1 METPEGC
8 ALRAKG
14 IGLKVRVLYHDKC
27 FDGACSA
34 AVFTRFYRERV
45 KSDVEF
51 AYTGLVHR
59 AGALF
64 DEKQFDGDENAIL
77 DFKYCTSPKITWWF
91 DHHQSAFLTPED
103 AAHWEQNPSTRKFY
117 DPDFRSCTKFIATT
131 TEKRFG
137 FNTAPLGEVVE
148 WADIIDGALYD
159 NAKSAV
165 EMKEPAMKLTMVI
178 ESTQDPTFIPRL
190 IPMLASKPL
199 DEILHEPFVADLLPP
214 LLERHKKSIDI
225 IREHSECKEGTIYFD
240 VTEFDLEGYNKFIP
254 YYLYPES
261 TYSVGLSRSSF
272 RTKVSVGSNPWTTTP
287 VEKMVNLA
295 KICER
300 YGGGG
305 HARVGAI
312 SFEPGRFDQAREA
325 AKEIVAELRASSQ

>member
-1 METPEGC
+1 M
-8 ALRAKG
+8 
-14 IGLKVRVLYHDKC
+14 KVRVLYHDKC

-45 KSDVEF
+45 RSDVEF
-51 AYTGLVHR
+51 GYTGLVHR

-64 DEKQFDGDENAIL
+64 DENQFDGDENAIL
-77 DFKYCTSPKITWWF
+77 DFKYCTSPRITWWF

-103 AAHWEQNPSTRKFY
+103 AAHYEQNPSTRKFY
-117 DPDFRSCTKFIATT
+117 DPDFRSCTKFIATK

-137 FNTAPLGEVVE
+137 FNWQPVADVVQ
-148 WADIIDGALYD
+148 WADVIDGALYE
-159 NAKSAV
+159 NAKAAV

-178 ESTQDPTFIPRL
+178 ESTQDPAFIPRL
-190 IPMLASKPL
+190 IPLLSGEPLAH
-199 DEILHEPFVADLLPP
+199 IIQEPFVANLIPP
-214 LLERHKKSIDI
+214 LMERHRKSIDI
-225 IREHSECKEGTIYFD
+225 IREKSECLDGTIYFD
-240 VTEFDLEGYNKFIP
+240 VTGYDLEGYNKFIP
-254 YYLYPES
+254 YYLHPHS
-261 TYSVGLSRSSF
+261 TYSVGLSSSSF

-287 VEKMVNLA
+287 EEKMVNLA

-312 SFEPGRFDQAREA
+312 SFEPNKFDEAREA
-325 AKEIVAELRASSQ
+325 AKEIVAELRAANS

>member
-1 METPEGC
+1 M
-8 ALRAKG
+8 
-14 IGLKVRVLYHDKC
+14 KVRVLYHDKC

-51 AYTGLVHR
+51 GYTGLVHR

-64 DEKQFDGDENAIL
+64 EEKQFDGDENAIL

-91 DHHQSAFLTPED
+91 DHHQSAFLTAED
-103 AAHWEQNPSTRKFY
+103 AAHYEQNPSTRKFY
-117 DPDFRSCTKFIATT
+117 DPDYRSCTKFIATM

-137 FNTAPLGEVVE
+137 FDPAPVAEVVE

-159 NAKSAV
+159 NAKAAV
-165 EMKEPAMKLTMVI
+165 EMKQPAMKLTMVI

-190 IPMLASKPL
+190 IPMLSTKPL

-214 LLERHKKSIDI
+214 LLERHRKSVDI
-225 IREHSECKEGTIYFD
+225 IREHSECKDGTIYFD

-312 SFEPGRFDQAREA
+312 SFEPGKFDQAREA
-325 AKEIVAELRASSQ
+325 AKEIVGELRDSSQ

>member
-1 METPEGC
+1 M
-8 ALRAKG
+8 
-14 IGLKVRVLYHDKC
+14 KVRVLYHDKC

-64 DEKQFDGDENAIL
+64 EEKQFDGDENAIL
-77 DFKYCTSPKITWWF
+77 DFKYCTSKKITWWF
-91 DHHQSAFLTPED
+91 DHHQSAFLTAED
-103 AAHWEQNPSTRKFY
+103 AAHYEQNPSTRKFY
-117 DPDFRSCTKFIATT
+117 DPDYRSCTKFIATM

-137 FNTAPLGEVVE
+137 FNPAPVAEVVE

-159 NAKSAV
+159 SAKAAV
-165 EMKEPAMKLTMVI
+165 EMKQPAMKLTMVI

-190 IPMLASKPL
+190 IPLLASKSL
-199 DEILHEPFVADLLPP
+199 DEILHEPFVAELLPP
-214 LLERHKKSIDI
+214 LLERHRKSVDI
-225 IREHSECKEGTIYFD
+225 IREHSECKDRTIYFD

-325 AKEIVAELRASSQ
+325 AKEIVAELRGSTQ

>member
-1 METPEGC
+1 M
-8 ALRAKG
+8 
-14 IGLKVRVLYHDKC
+14 GLKVRVLYHDKC

-34 AVFTRFYRERV
+34 AVFSRFYRERV
-45 KSDVEF
+45 KDDVEF
-51 AYTGLVHR
+51 GYTGLVHR

-64 DEKQFDGDENAIL
+64 HEDQFDGDENAIL

-103 AAHWEQNPSTRKFY
+103 AAHYERNPSTKKFY
-117 DPDFRSCTKFIATT
+117 DPDYRSCTKFIAET

-137 FNTAPLGEVVE
+137 FNPQPIREMVR
-148 WADIIDGALYD
+148 WADIIDGALYE
-159 NAKSAV
+159 NAKVAV

-178 ESTQDPTFIPRL
+178 ESTQDPEFIPKL
-190 IPMLASKPL
+190 IPLLGSQSL
-199 DEILHEPFVADLLPP
+199 DEIIREPFVAELLPP
-214 LLERHKKSIDI
+214 LLERHRKSVDI
-225 IREHSECKEGTIYFD
+225 IKEHTEYKDGTIFFD
-240 VTEFDLEGYNKFIP
+240 VTGYDLEGYNKFIP
-254 YYLYPES
+254 YYLHPTS

-272 RTKVSVGSNPWTTTP
+272 RTKVSVGSNPWTSTP
-287 VEKMVNLA
+287 PEKMLNLA

-312 SFEPGRFDQAREA
+312 SFEPNHFEEARQA
-325 AKEIVAELRASSQ
+325 AKEIVAELRAAKA

>member
-1 METPEGC
+1 
-8 ALRAKG
+8 
-14 IGLKVRVLYHDKC
+14 LKVRVLYHDKC

-34 AVFTRFYRERV
+34 ALFTRFYRERV

-51 AYTGLVHR
+51 GYTGLVHR

-64 DEKQFDGDENAIL
+64 TEDQFDGDENAIL

-91 DHHQSAFLTPED
+91 DHHQSAFLSPED
-103 AAHWEQNPSTRKFY
+103 AAHYERNPSTKKFY
-117 DPDFRSCTKFIATT
+117 DPDYRSCTKFIADM

-137 FNTAPLGEVVE
+137 FNQQPVAEVVK
-148 WADIIDGALYD
+148 WADIIDGALYED
-159 NAKSAV
+159 AKAAV
-165 EMKEPAMKLTMVI
+165 EMKAAAMKLTMVI

-190 IPMLASKPL
+190 IPLLATRSL
-199 DEILHEPFVADLLPP
+199 DRILGEPFVAELLPP
-214 LLERHKKSIDI
+214 LLERHRKSVDI
-225 IREHSECKEGTIYFD
+225 IRQRAEYKDGTIFFD
-240 VTEFDLEGYNKFIP
+240 VTDQDLEGYNKFIP
-254 YYLYPES
+254 YYLFPDS

-272 RTKVSVGSNPWTTTP
+272 RTKVSVGSNPWTHTAP
-287 VEKMVNLA
+287 EKMVNLA

-312 SFEPGRFDQAREA
+312 SFEPNHFDEAREA
-325 AKEIVAELRASSQ
+325 SKDIVAELRGTGV